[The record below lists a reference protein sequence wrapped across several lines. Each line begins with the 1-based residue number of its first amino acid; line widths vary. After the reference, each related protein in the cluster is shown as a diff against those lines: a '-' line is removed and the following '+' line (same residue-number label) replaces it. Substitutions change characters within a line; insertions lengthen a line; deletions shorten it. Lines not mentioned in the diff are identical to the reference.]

1 MKPLL
6 IFLLATV
13 VVTFLLSVSILVG
26 ERSGYLP
33 AMPTGLLKATF
44 FGDYG
49 LKDFFLTI
57 MVGGVA
63 LAAFVA
69 VVYAWKYRYL
79 LAAAA
84 GITITGWIIQEA
96 LLAPALL
103 WPHYVFLLAG
113 IAILLISFRLNAR
126 RAQ

>member
-1 MKPLL
+1 MRPLL
-6 IFLLATV
+6 IFLLAA
-13 VVTFLLSVSILVG
+13 VVTSFLLSVSILLG
-26 ERSGYLP
+26 ERAGYFP
-33 AMPTGLLKATF
+33 EMPTALLKATF
-44 FGDYG
+44 FEDYG

-69 VVYAWKYRYL
+69 VIYAWKYRYL

-84 GITITGWIIQEA
+84 GITITGWIIQQA
-96 LLAPALL
+96 LLAPSLL

-113 IAILLISFRLNAR
+113 LAILLISFRLNAR
-126 RAQ
+126 PG